1 MNRNRIPLATAGLL
15 VAWMMHD
22 LEELLTMSD
31 TSRTLVQQL
40 PDWMPVPG
48 SIREQGLTTRYLATG
63 IATIGLI
70 VATAAVRGYRTQGRS
85 AFYQNTLL
93 AFGLHGLGHIAA
105 SLLTWGYTSGVAT
118 APMAVV
124 FWLWATCALE
134 QAGVTNRRS
143 LPAAIALLAGSLAVG
158 HLTAYLLTGNQP

>member
-15 VAWMMHD
+15 VAWIMHD

-40 PDWMPVPG
+40 PDWMPVPS

-63 IATIGLI
+63 IATIGLV

-105 SLLTWGYTSGVAT
+105 SLLTWGYTSGVVT
-118 APMAVV
+118 APMVVV
-124 FWLWATCALE
+124 FWLWATRALE

>member
-15 VAWMMHD
+15 VAWMVHD

-70 VATAAVRGYRTQGRS
+70 VAAAAIRGYRTQGRS

-93 AFGLHGLGHIAA
+93 AFGLHGFGHLAV
-105 SLLTWGYTSGVAT
+105 SLLTLGYASGVAT
-118 APMAVV
+118 APLVLL
-124 FWLWATCALE
+124 FWLWATRALE
-134 QAGVTNRRS
+134 EAGVPNRRS

-158 HLTAYLLTGNQP
+158 HFTAYLLTGNQP

>member
-1 MNRNRIPLATAGLL
+1 MNRIRFATAGLF
-15 VAWMMHD
+15 VAWLTHD

-70 VATAAVRGYRTQGRS
+70 VAAAAIRGYRTQGRS

-93 AFGLHGLGHIAA
+93 AFGLHGLGHLAL
-105 SLLTWGYTSGVAT
+105 SLLTRGYTSGAAT
-118 APMAVV
+118 APTVV
-124 FWLWATCALE
+124 LLFWLWATRVLQ
-134 QAGVTNRRS
+134 QADVPNRRS
-143 LPAAIALLAGSLAVG
+143 LPAAIAVLAGSLAVG

>member
-1 MNRNRIPLATAGLL
+1 MNRNRIPLATAGLF
-15 VAWMMHD
+15 VAWMVHD

-70 VATAAVRGYRTQGRS
+70 VAAAAVRGYRAQGRS

-93 AFGLHGLGHIAA
+93 AFGLHGLGHLAA
-105 SLLTWGYTSGVAT
+105 SLLTWGYTSGVVT
-118 APMAVV
+118 APMVVV
-124 FWLWATCALE
+124 FWLWATRALE
-134 QAGVTNRRS
+134 EAGVTSRRC

-158 HLTAYLLTGNQP
+158 HFTAYLLTRNQP